1 MVPKVEARY
10 SPQTARAV
18 KASFS
23 LALAPPGEQPIF
35 AMSSYWTSVQ
45 KQKEERSFLI
55 ISIHQFDRLKMFQS
69 TPVSGHNWWVV
80 ITSNSKL
87 SSPLMVSLVLYLPF
101 ERLYSVREYLSELK
115 LWATVFKESLICTR
129 IDPTFLVQIIE
140 RDSYK
145 VRMRSR
151 NKLTWRWLR

>member
-1 MVPKVEARY
+1 
-10 SPQTARAV
+10 
-18 KASFS
+18 
-23 LALAPPGEQPIF
+23 
-35 AMSSYWTSVQ
+35 MSSQYLRCLRIGHLFKCKEKRSILITSV
-45 KQKEERSFLI
+45 
-55 ISIHQFDRLKMFQS
+55 HQFDSLKTFQS
-69 TPVSGHNWWVV
+69 TPVYGNNGRVV
-80 ITSNSKL
+80 ITSNSKFF
-87 SSPLMVSLVLYLPF
+87 SPLMVSLVLYLPF

-151 NKLTWRWLR
+151 NKLT